1 MWAARDA
8 VLPIADGR
16 RLAQL
21 LGARFELVEDGLVP
35 VDQPARVA
43 ELVAGFVAER
53 SRAAA

>member
-1 MWAARDA
+1 MF
-8 VLPIADGR
+8 PIADGR

-21 LGARFELVEDGLVP
+21 LGARFVLVEDSRGFVP
-35 VDQPARVA
+35 LDQPARVA